1 MSFNGEID
9 RI

>member
-1 MSFNGEID
+1 LSFNGEID